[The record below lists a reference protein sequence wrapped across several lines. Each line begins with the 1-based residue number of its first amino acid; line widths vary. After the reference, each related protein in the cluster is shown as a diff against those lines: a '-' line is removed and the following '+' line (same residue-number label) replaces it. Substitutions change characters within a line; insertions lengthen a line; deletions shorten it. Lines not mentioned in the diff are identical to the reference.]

1 MNAKF
6 FASAVIIMF
15 SYCMCF
21 SAKTV
26 SRPVSMELT
35 TPDGTAII
43 LNPDSTWSFKNGK
56 QEPIDKD
63 FTVPLRN
70 GRIIKIAQDQT
81 WSYVKEEIVNV
92 TQVIV
97 SDSVTGKGHCL
108 NADVTN
114 ATDVA
119 QKQAMQDL
127 TAKIKLALGKIKSDP
142 KKLPDCI
149 KDVQKNVV
157 KTEDFKKGAGW
168 EITVLVTVNKS
179 GLLALSDC
187 AKKTIDSTAVIKK
200 KK

>member
-6 FASAVIIMF
+6 FISAFLVMLG
-15 SYCMCF
+15 YCMCV

-26 SRPVSMELT
+26 SHPVSMELT

-70 GRIIKIAQDQT
+70 GKIIKIAQDQT

-92 TQVIV
+92 TQVLA
-97 SDSVTGKGHCL
+97 SDSVTGKGHCV
-108 NADVTN
+108 NADVTA

-119 QKQAMQDL
+119 QKQALQDL

-149 KDVQKNVV
+149 KEVQKNVV
-157 KTEDFKKGAGW
+157 KNEDFKKGIGW

-187 AKKTIDSTAVIKK
+187 AKKTIDSAAVKNKK
-200 KK
+200 

>member
-6 FASAVIIMF
+6 FIWAALIMLGY
-15 SYCMCF
+15 SMCV
-21 SAKTV
+21 SAKTAAH
-26 SRPVSMELT
+26 PVSMELT

-63 FTVPLRN
+63 FTVPLRS
-70 GRIIKIAQDQT
+70 GKIIKIAQDQT

-92 TQVIV
+92 TQVLA
-97 SDSVTGKGHCL
+97 SDSVTGKGHCV
-108 NADVTN
+108 NADVTT
-114 ATDVA
+114 ATDAA

-149 KDVQKNVV
+149 KEVQKNVV
-157 KTEDFKKGAGW
+157 KNEDFKKGIGW

-187 AKKTIDSTAVIKK
+187 AKKIIDSTAVKNKK
-200 KK
+200 